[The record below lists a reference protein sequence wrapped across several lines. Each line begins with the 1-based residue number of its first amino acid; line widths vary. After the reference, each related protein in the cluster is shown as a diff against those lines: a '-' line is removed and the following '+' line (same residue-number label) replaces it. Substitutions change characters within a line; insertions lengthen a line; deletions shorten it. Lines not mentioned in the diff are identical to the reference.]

1 MGQIFYI
8 ITHTIAFLQGDP
20 GQPGIPGSPGQ
31 PGPDGKPV
39 STITLLYTCTLTV

>member
-1 MGQIFYI
+1 MGNI

-39 STITLLYTCTLTV
+39 STITLLYICTLNV